1 MSSKPVSVKAVAKRE
16 VVTDTKLRKTVAT
29 DKAAK
34 GNTIDSFVNFA
45 QQLGIGADN
54 ALSTAG
60 YGFNPITRIRTML
73 EWIHR
78 GSWLGGVAVD
88 LVADDM
94 TKGGINLLGSLK
106 PDQMEKINECATSLG
121 VWPALNSTIKWD
133 RLYGGC
139 LAVMLIDGQDY
150 KTPLRLETVGKG
162 QFKGLLVL
170 DRWMVDPSL
179 NDLVKDPGPNMGLPK
194 FYNVTADAP
203 ALPYM
208 KIHYSRVMRLGGLEL
223 PYWQRVQENL
233 WGISVLER
241 LNDRM
246 IMFDSAT
253 TGAAQLVYKSYIR
266 TYAIEDLRDIA
277 AAGGPAQQGLLRYVE
292 MMRKFQG
299 IEGITLLDAKDKMEI
314 MQHSAFSGLSDV
326 LTQFGQQLSGA
337 LQIPLVRL
345 FGQSPAGFSTGD
357 TDLRMYYD
365 SIEQQQVRSLK
376 VPVTRIYRMIAQSEG
391 IEVPDGFGVEFK
403 NLWKLLEPEK
413 AEIASKHTTAVIQA
427 EEAGLISPKVAMEEL
442 KQSSRITGVF
452 SNITD
457 KDINDAEDVVA
468 PPMEEVMSMTNAKDP
483 KDPNNADEEEQEA
496 KVKPTKTTKDRK
508 LALKMAQ
515 DSIVAVSAM
524 KRIHDLDVVIESPRG
539 SLRQGG
545 VGDEA
550 WQVSMP
556 ADYGYVRRTTGADGD
571 QLDCYI
577 GSQYD
582 SGEVWI
588 INQVKLRSRAFDEHK
603 VMLGFPTLESALGTY
618 KAGFNDGTGD
628 KRIGGIFSMSM
639 DAFRHWLKTADLS
652 KAV

>member
-1 MSSKPVSVKAVAKRE
+1 MAKPVSVKAIAKS
-16 VVTDTKLRKTVAT
+16 TTSSDMKLRKTVA
-29 DKAAK
+29 DKK
-34 GNTIDSFVNFA
+34 GSTIDSFVNFA

-60 YGFNPITRIRTML
+60 YGFNPITRVRTML

-78 GSWLGGVAVD
+78 GSWLGGIAVD
-88 LVADDM
+88 LIPDDM
-94 TKGGINLLGSLK
+94 TKGGVQLTGGLK
-106 PDQMEKINECATSLG
+106 PDKIEKISESATSLG
-121 VWPALNSTIKWD
+121 IWSAVTSALKWD

-139 LAVMLIDGQDY
+139 IVVMLIDGQDY
-150 KTPLRLETVGKG
+150 KTPLRIDTVGKG

-179 NDLVKDPGPNMGLPK
+179 NDLITDPGPNMGLPK
-194 FYNVTADAP
+194 YYNVTADAP
-203 ALPYM
+203 ALPYT

-277 AAGGPAQQGLLRYVE
+277 SAGGPAQAGLIRYVE
-292 MMRKFQG
+292 MMRRFQG

-314 MQHSAFSGLSDV
+314 MQHSAFGGLSDV

-365 SIEQQQVRSLK
+365 SIEQQQIRTLK
-376 VPVTRIYRMIAQSEG
+376 VPMTRIYRMIGQSEG
-391 IEVPDGFGVEFK
+391 IIVPDGFGLKFN

-413 AEIASKHTTAVIQA
+413 AEISSKITTAVIQA
-427 EEAGLISPKVAMEEL
+427 NEAGLVSDKVAMEEL
-442 KQSSRITGVF
+442 RQSSEITGVF

-457 KDINDAEDVVA
+457 EDINAADDVPA
-468 PPMEEVMSMTNAKDP
+468 PPMESVMGMTNAT
-483 KDPNNADEEEQEA
+483 DPNQEESEE
-496 KVKPTKTTKDRK
+496 KEMPKKTPKDRK
-508 LALKMAQ
+508 ATIKMFQ
-515 DSIVAVSAM
+515 DSIQAVSAM
-524 KRIHDLDVVIESPRG
+524 KRIHDLDIVIENPKG
-539 SLRQGG
+539 SLRRGG
-545 VGDEA
+545 KGDDS
-550 WQVSMP
+550 WQVALP
-556 ADYGYVRRTTGADGD
+556 ADYGYIRMHEGADGD
-571 QLDCYI
+571 QIDTYV
-577 GSQYD
+577 GSSFD
-582 SGEVWI
+582 SPDVWI
-588 INQVKLRSRAFDEHK
+588 INQRDPKSHAFDEHK
-603 VMLGFPTLESALGTY
+603 CMLGFPTLEAAIGTY
-618 KAGFNDGTGD
+618 RAGFSDGSGD
-628 KRIGGIFSMSM
+628 KRIGGIFGMSM
-639 DAFRHWLKTADLS
+639 DAFKNWLRSADL
-652 KAV
+652 KRAAQ

>member
-1 MSSKPVSVKAVAKRE
+1 MSSKQVSVKAVAKRE
-16 VVTDTKLRKTVAT
+16 VSTDTKLRKSVAT

-94 TKGGINLLGSLK
+94 TKGGINLLGAMK
-106 PDQMEKINECATSLG
+106 PEGMEKVNEAATSLG
-121 VWPALNSTIKWD
+121 IWPALCSTIKWD

-150 KTPLRLETVGKG
+150 KTELRMDTVGKG

-179 NDLVKDPGPNMGLPK
+179 NDLVKDLGPNLGLPK
-194 FYNVTADAP
+194 FYTVTADAP
-203 ALPYM
+203 ALPYT
-208 KIHYSRVMRLGGLEL
+208 KIHYSRVVRLGGLEL

-314 MQHSAFSGLSDV
+314 MQHSAFGGLSDV

-391 IEVPDGFGVEFK
+391 VEVPDGFGIEFK

-413 AEIASKHTTAVIQA
+413 AEIASKHVTAIIQA
-427 EEAGLISPKVAMEEL
+427 EEAGLISPRVAMEEL

-457 KDINDAEDVVA
+457 KDINEAEDTPA
-468 PPMEEVMSMTNAKDP
+468 PPMEEVMGMTNAKDP
-483 KDPNNADEEEQEA
+483 QDPNNADEEEGEA
-496 KVKPTKTTKDRK
+496 KVKPKKTVKDRK
-508 LALKMAQ
+508 VALRMAH

-524 KRIHDLDVVIESPRG
+524 KRIHDLDIVVESPRG

-550 WQVSMP
+550 WQVAMP

-571 QLDCYI
+571 QLDCYV
-577 GSQYD
+577 GTQHD
-582 SGEVWI
+582 SNEVWI
-588 INQVKLRSRAFDEHK
+588 INQVNPRSRAFDEHK
-603 VMLGFPTLESALGTY
+603 CMLGFPTLEAAIGTY
-618 KAGFNDGTGD
+618 RAGFNDGSGD

-639 DAFRHWLKTADLS
+639 DAFKGWLRTADLS
-652 KAV
+652 KAA